1 MTSHIPTL
9 LLREWMQHK
18 RGWLITA
25 FAPPL
30 LFLAMLPFGQV
41 NGLPDDALVTG
52 LIIVMATT
60 LALLAIAAVS
70 AAFQLPG
77 LARRDVQDRSIEFW
91 LSLPSGHTESLMATL
106 LAHVLLAP
114 LAAVALGF
122 GMGYVIAAAV
132 ALKSAG
138 FAGLAAIPW
147 GHVVAL
153 ALPGTVRIVIGVV
166 LALVW
171 LAPLVV
177 LIMATA
183 AWLKR
188 WAMAAITA
196 ALVITCAI
204 LPKAY
209 GIVAVRDWLSR
220 QLTGAWQALLANP
233 ETLAPSPSQLG
244 DVDGAAAWQ
253 WVTAD
258 LVQVLQAMLS
268 WQVASGLVI
277 AAGGFYLLVLR
288 RRRGG

>member
-1 MTSHIPTL
+1 MKSHIPTL

-25 FAPPL
+25 LAPPL
-30 LFLAMLPFGQV
+30 LFLALLPFGQV
-41 NGLPDDALVTG
+41 HGLPYDGFVTG
-52 LIIVMATT
+52 LIVVMATT
-60 LALLAIAAVS
+60 LALLAIAGMS

-91 LSLPSGHTESLMATL
+91 LSLPSGHTESLMATM

-114 LAAVALGF
+114 LAAVVLGF
-122 GMGYVIAAAV
+122 GLGHVIAAALT
-132 ALKSAG
+132 LKSVG
-138 FAGLAAIPW
+138 FAGLAAVPW
-147 GHVVAL
+147 GQVMAL
-153 ALPGTVRIVIGVV
+153 ALPGVVRIALGVV

-177 LIMATA
+177 LLMAAA

-188 WAMAAITA
+188 WAVAAISAT
-196 ALVITCAI
+196 LVITCAI

-209 GIVAVRDWLSR
+209 GFVAVRDWLDL
-220 QLTGAWQALLANP
+220 QLTGAWHALLANP
-233 ETLAPSPSQLG
+233 KTL
-244 DVDGAAAWQ
+244 VDGPAQLADVGGAEAWRWAATDVARE
-253 WVTAD
+253 
-258 LVQVLQAMLS
+258 LQGLLS
-268 WQVASGLVI
+268 WQVASGLAI